1 MNKKIYNLA
10 IRKRGECLLN
20 KIRNILLQYIYIY
33 NKHEPSFERDV
44 VF

>member
-10 IRKRGECLLN
+10 IRKRGKCLLN
-20 KIRNILLQYIYIY
+20 KIRNILLQYIY